1 MTQSQDQL
9 TLVKERIELAAIKA
23 GRKPSDVTLIA
34 VSKTFD
40 AEDIIPILESGHR
53 VFGENRVQEAQKKWP
68 KLRQKYPGIE
78 LHLIGP
84 LQSNK
89 VQEAVQLF
97 DVIHTVD
104 RPKLVLAL
112 SKEIYKHAANTKL
125 LVQVNTGR
133 ELQKAG
139 VVPEELGLFM
149 DLCRAQLT
157 THIQGLMCIPPIEDD
172 PRPHF
177 KMLKGMAETYQLPML
192 SMGMSNDFALAIEV
206 GATCVRVGS
215 AIFGTRPKAI
225 AS

>member
-68 KLRQKYPGIE
+68 ELRQKYPGIE

-89 VQEAVQLF
+89 VSEAVQLF
-97 DVIHTVD
+97 DVIQTVD
-104 RPKLVLAL
+104 RPKLVAAL
-112 SKEIYKHAANTKL
+112 VKEIQKRAANTKL
-125 LVQVNTGR
+125 FIQVNTGR
-133 ELQKAG
+133 EPQKAG
-139 VVPEELGLFM
+139 VLPEELGQFM
-149 DLCRAQLT
+149 ILYSEQLT
-157 THIQGLMCIPPIEDD
+157 PHIQGLMCIPPAEDD
-172 PRPHF
+172 PTLHF
-177 KMLKGMAETYQLPML
+177 KMLKGMAETYQLPIV
-192 SMGMSNDFALAIEV
+192 SMGMSSDFELAIEE

-215 AIFGTRPKAI
+215 AIFGTRSIAI